1 MEIRV
6 KDAKGSGKKPRKK
19 KMDEKMAVRVKAT
32 INKDT
37 RVTIQMLARPLD
49 ITSGGVPG
57 LIVVSLISGLI
68 KITAPDLRCL

>member
-1 MEIRV
+1 MKIRV
-6 KDAKGSGKKPRKK
+6 KDAKGSRKKPRK

-32 INKDT
+32 INKDA